1 MVLGSGQSV
10 LTCHSAHQAAKGVD
24 GPVAS
29 YDTRATDMS
38 SSGIEERMYM
48 TLWPDVLRVLADATY
63 RSSCFLRATVVRT

>member
-29 YDTRATDMS
+29 YDTRATNMP
-38 SSGIEERMYM
+38 SSGAEERTVYM
-48 TLWPDVLRVLADATY
+48 TLWPDILRVLADAT
-63 RSSCFLRATVVRT
+63 